1 MAAPRVICLGSAVTD
16 HVFRVDEVP
25 TAPAKARAG
34 DYRAMIGGMAAN
46 AAIAVARL
54 GGRAALWGRLGDD
67 PNGEAARE
75 ALEAEGVDV
84 SALRLFPDARSP
96 VSAVIVDRFGER
108 VTLGWRGENL
118 PTDPGSLP
126 LEALAE
132 AQALHCDPR
141 WPEAAARALDAAG
154 ERGLSSVLDGERGE
168 TRILR
173 DLAPRATHAVF
184 SAPGLGNYAPGLR
197 PAEALRRAAGEGRTI
212 LAAVTRGEKP
222 TLWLLRGEETMREMP
237 IFPVQATNTT
247 GAGDVFHGALALA
260 LAEGQ
265 EPEAALR
272 FASAAGALRARDGET
287 PHRPA
292 LEAMLRA

>member
-1 MAAPRVICLGSAVTD
+1 MAPPRVICLGSAVTD

-34 DYRAMIGGMAAN
+34 DYRSTIGGMAAN

-67 PNGEAARE
+67 PNGAAARE

-84 SALRLFPDARSP
+84 SALRLFPGARSP

-118 PTDPGSLP
+118 PTDPSSLP
-126 LEALAE
+126 LDSLAE

-141 WPEAAARALDAAG
+141 WPEAAAQALDAAG
-154 ERGLSSVLDGERGE
+154 EHGIPSVLDGERGE

-197 PAEALRRAAGEGRTI
+197 PAEALRRAVGEGRTI

-222 TLWLLRGEETMREMP
+222 TLWLLRGEDTLREMP
-237 IFPVQATNTT
+237 VFPVQASNTT

-292 LEAMLRA
+292 LEEMLYT